1 MRCAPNRSVTLMLVS
16 VCCGLAVSGSVM
28 AGQSVGMVTKIQT
41 AADIIAEL
49 VEQAVQ
55 ALATRKG

>member
-28 AGQSVGMVTKIQT
+28 AGQSVGMVK
-41 AADIIAEL
+41 AEEPVATILGTL
-49 VEQAVQ
+49 VREAEE
-55 ALATRKG
+55 ALAGTA